1 MHLSEVRRPLAATHQ
16 ALGLG
21 QNSHLGM
28 ESPLPER
35 EQVKSSPWAWERLER
50 GNVGSQT
57 MLIELVDPRPGESV
71 LDVGTGSGSLA
82 LLAARAGAQVTGI
95 DIAEDGIE
103 RARARAAEEDLEVR
117 FEVADAQSLP
127 YGEASFDVV
136 VSTFGVIFAPDHR
149 RAAGELARVCRAGG
163 RLGLALMPMKSRA
176 GESIS
181 LLREFGGGEG
191 GDHPAAFADHLDEL
205 LGDVFDFEAR
215 RREVP
220 AEPGPVSTWD
230 QALEQSGQ
238 LRSLAAALPADRLA
252 VLRPRVEA
260 HLAYWAERP
269 ASYVIVVGR
278 RRGRRLTGER

>member
-1 MHLSEVRRPLAATHQ
+1 MEKRVREAEHAK
-16 ALGLG
+16 
-21 QNSHLGM
+21 
-28 ESPLPER
+28 SP
-35 EQVKSSPWAWERLER
+35 SWAWERLER

-57 MLIELVDPRPGESV
+57 TLIELVEPRPGESV

-103 RARARAAEEDLEVR
+103 RARARAAEEELDVR

-127 YGEASFDVV
+127 YGDASFDVI

-149 RAAGELARVCRAGG
+149 RAARELARVCRAGG
-163 RLGLALMPMKSRA
+163 RLGLALMPMKSRS
-176 GESIS
+176 GETIS
-181 LLREFGGGEG
+181 LLREFGGGAG
-191 GDHPAAFADHLDEL
+191 GDHPAAFAERLEEL
-205 LGDVFDFEAR
+205 LADAFEFEAR
-215 RREVP
+215 RREGP
-220 AEPGPVSTWD
+220 AEPGPVSTWE

-252 VLRPRVEA
+252 ALRARVEA
-260 HLAYWAERP
+260 HLAYWADRP

-278 RRGRRLTGER
+278 RRGAAV